1 MSEAVTHSLRS
12 PLTLLQQ
19 WRDRVDGARLREVLI
34 TGYTVDLGFLEK
46 FAIPTARALGARITV
61 LGDPGQAVHD
71 PVDVRRAGV
80 AYQHGHAV
88 CSRAFH
94 PKLVVLLGDRD
105 VWLAVGSGNPTLS
118 GWGYNHELWVTAYGS
133 IDHGPQLIHDVAD
146 WLQDL
151 PDTVGLASWIAKT
164 IRHLAERMRP
174 KKVDERWSH
183 VRAVGNLHEPL
194 LNHLPAHAVDE
205 LRLAAPFY
213 DPPARV
219 ATAIVTRMKPQA
231 IRVAVQPS
239 IAMFDGAALAR
250 AAAPAVDQTFT
261 LLSAGRAWH
270 GKLIEWRTPDG
281 ETAGMTGSA
290 NITASALLMSTG
302 QGGNCELAVIA
313 PHGGGLFPSEG
324 DPQPPNAI
332 QNLRSTPPA
341 GSSVS
346 ASGPV
351 LLGCS
356 LVDGTLIV
364 ELAVAAGDR
373 VVIETSP
380 TGAPGSW
387 TVAGAVPANQQF
399 ARLLVPELTGGAVR
413 AVMEVA
419 GARLAS
425 AAVFITDSSR
435 CRPRQDTSDEPRL
448 SWSGEVGELFS
459 DPMLAQRFT
468 NELGRLVEQV
478 GLRGRTL
485 PSTSTTSA
493 SSPVESGDRWADYL
507 ERCEHAL
514 GPSLSGLIFPKKH
527 AGDQGSATHWSID
540 DVDEAEV
547 TEDEDDDVLDG
558 VAREQE
564 EKRATQVPQIRPD
577 QRAKYRRFAERWV
590 TAVTEPAIENDWST
604 LPPVHLRMVVTQ
616 LYLTLLAAGVWHGD
630 DAWRHDLRWLIWSLV
645 PDDDML
651 DDLPAEAFDHLYA
664 LLAVTMTTLRQGTH
678 LYGGREEDLPSTDA
692 WADAAEWVA
701 EADVS
706 LADELL
712 LPATQ
717 PFARVATAE
726 ELHETVRLA
735 GEARQDPYA
744 EVRVTL
750 ADAGLAVELQDGI
763 WRVEGGFTNPY
774 RAAARAVTE
783 LLRVDDAAAVIARN
797 SRCAILIAV
806 ADKTMVLVDSR
817 MAVWR
822 LYSLSG
828 TRTPLSMTI
837 DCPGPPPNAR
847 VFPLRSQLAE
857 VEKVQDRLSL
867 DLPSLVAEMRSLIA
881 CM

>member
-1 MSEAVTHSLRS
+1 M
-12 PLTLLQQ
+12 QQ
-19 WRDRVDGARLREVLI
+19 WRDRIDGARLREVLI

-133 IDHGPQLIHDVAD
+133 VDLGPQLIHDIAD
-146 WLQDL
+146 WLHDL
-151 PDTVGLASWIAKT
+151 PDAVGLASWVAKT
-164 IRHLAERMRP
+164 IRHVSERMRP
-174 KKVDERWSH
+174 QQVDERWSQ
-183 VRAVGNLHEPL
+183 VRAFGNLHEPL
-194 LNHLPAHAVDE
+194 LNYLPAHAVDE

-213 DPPARV
+213 DPPARA
-219 ATAIVTRMKPQA
+219 ATAIVARMLPQA
-231 IRVAVQPS
+231 LRVAVQPS

-250 AAAPAVDQTFT
+250 AAAPVVDQKFT
-261 LLSAGRAWH
+261 LLGGGRACH

-281 ETAGMTGSA
+281 KVSGMTGSA
-290 NITASALLMSTG
+290 NITTSALLISTR

-313 PHGGGLFPSEG
+313 PHGAGLFPSGG

-332 QNLRSTPPA
+332 QNLRSAPPA
-341 GSSVS
+341 STTS

-351 LLGCS
+351 LLGCA

-364 ELAVAAGDR
+364 ELAKASGDR
-373 VVIETSP
+373 VAIETSP

-387 TVAGAVPANQQF
+387 AIAGAIPANQQS
-399 ARLLVPELTGGAVR
+399 ARLLVPEVTGGAVR

-419 GARLAS
+419 GVRLES

-435 CRPRQDTSDEPRL
+435 CRPRQDTNDTPRL
-448 SWSGEVGELFS
+448 SWSGEVGELFG
-459 DPMLAQRFT
+459 DPLLAQRFT

-478 GLRGRTL
+478 GLCGHT
-485 PSTSTTSA
+485 PSSTSTTSE
-493 SSPVESGDRWADYL
+493 SSQLEPGDRWADYL
-507 ERCEHAL
+507 EQCEHTL
-514 GPSLSGLIFPKKH
+514 GSSLSGLIFPKKH
-527 AGDQGSATHWSID
+527 AGGHGGATHWSID
-540 DVDEAEV
+540 DVDEGEV
-547 TEDEDDDVLDG
+547 TEDEDDEVLDG

-564 EKRATQVPQIRPD
+564 EDPATQVPQIRPD

-590 TAVTEPAIENDWST
+590 TAVTEPAVENDWST
-604 LPPVHLRMVVTQ
+604 LPPVHLRMVVTR
-616 LYLTLLAAGVWHGD
+616 LYLMLLAAGVWHED
-630 DAWRHDLRWLIWSLV
+630 DDWRHDLRWLIWSLI

-651 DDLPAEAFDHLYA
+651 DAVPAEAFDHLYA
-664 LLAVTMTTLRQGTH
+664 LLAVAMTTLRQGTH
-678 LYGGREEDLPSTDA
+678 LHGGREEDLPTTDA

-701 EADVS
+701 EVDVS
-706 LADELL
+706 LAHELL

-717 PFARVATAE
+717 PFAHVATAE

-735 GEARQDPYA
+735 GEVRQDPYA

-750 ADAGLAVELQDGI
+750 ADTGLDVDLQDGV

-774 RAAARAVTE
+774 RAAARAATE
-783 LLRVDDAAAVIARN
+783 LVRIDGSAAVVAQN
-797 SRCAILIAV
+797 SRCAVLIAV
-806 ADKTMVLVDSR
+806 AGKTMVLVDSR

-828 TRTPLSMTI
+828 TRTPLSMTSE
-837 DCPGPPPNAR
+837 CPGPPPNAR
-847 VFPLRSQLAE
+847 VFPLRSQPPEISEIEA
-857 VEKVQDRLSL
+857 RLSL
-867 DLPSLVAEMRSLIA
+867 DLPSFVAGMRSLIA
-881 CM
+881 CT